1 MGVKLK
7 IIAIIALV
15 VILIAL
21 MANVLFLAADTSED
35 PIAPGV
41 DMAALWSLTG
51 GFQWIYPGSSIN
63 AEGHTLHNIY
73 LDSDHPYEYAKDIIE
88 YTYNTSPNV
97 CVVIDDHAAKDIF
110 GDGLIGNIREKD
122 WGEGYDRGDAISM
135 SISKCDIIQVIP
147 NLITGHIKVMLI

>member
-1 MGVKLK
+1 MGVKVK

-15 VILIAL
+15 VILVAL

-41 DMAALWSLTG
+41 DMAALWNLKD

-63 AEGHTLHNIY
+63 AQGHTLHNIY
-73 LDSDHPYEYAKDIIE
+73 LDSAQPYPYAKDIIE
-88 YTYNTSPNV
+88 YTYHTSPNV

-110 GDGLIGNIREKD
+110 GDDLIDNIREKD
-122 WGEGYDRGDAISM
+122 WGEGYDRGDAITM
-135 SISKCDIIQVIP
+135 SIAGCNVFQIIP
-147 NLITGHIKVMLI
+147 NIITGHIKIYLI